1 MAQRL
6 YMVLLEDDPDEPGF
20 ELFEEMIKDFLSDT
34 WDNCAYSAM
43 EHVDATVT
51 AEDANEDCPEG
62 SDRDD
67 ADTIGEMADTL
78 NILQRKIAERKN

>member
-43 EHVDATVT
+43 EYVVDVEE
-51 AEDANEDCPEG
+51 EDEH
-62 SDRDD
+62 RD
-67 ADTIGEMADTL
+67 GFGPL
-78 NILQRKIAERKN
+78 NDVLHELREKIAERKN